1 MSAPASASAPAPP
14 PAPLAPLLPAA
25 VAEVAALALGPSA
38 ATLTALDNAV
48 ETHLTRIDDAAALIE
63 GVRAQIAQTA
73 DSAFPVLLQNA
84 RELEALYAVLDRA
97 EEAAGRGLAA
107 ARAAA
112 ERLEQL
118 QAGYDQRYP
127 EGMAKAMAWFG
138 GAKARVADAP
148 VKLPPFEPQSARLD
162 AAAEVAALQA
172 AVGVSGAVR
181 EFAGFGADASA
192 EPAAEGD
199 EEANAAAAGDAE
211 AALEELAADVAQ
223 ASGGSGGGAPG

>member
-1 MSAPASASAPAPP
+1 LPA
-14 PAPLAPLLPAA
+14 LGPLLPAA
-25 VAEVAALALGPSA
+25 VAEVAAVALGPSA

-97 EEAAGRGLAA
+97 AEAAGRGLAA

-181 EFAGFGADASA
+181 EFAGFGADASD

-199 EEANAAAAGDAE
+199 EDAAAAAGDAE
-211 AALEELAADVAQ
+211 AALEELAAQVAQ

>member
-1 MSAPASASAPAPP
+1 LPSPSPSLAS
-14 PAPLAPLLPAA
+14 LLPAA
-25 VAEVAALALGPSA
+25 VAEVAAASLGPSA

-84 RELEALYAVLDRA
+84 RELEALYAVLDRS
-97 EEAAGRGLAA
+97 EEAAGRAHAA

-118 QAGYDQRYP
+118 QAGYNQRYP
-127 EGMAKAMAWFG
+127 EGMAKAMAWLG
-138 GAKARVADAP
+138 TKSRVADAP
-148 VKLPPFEPQSARLD
+148 VKLPAFDAASARLD

-172 AVGVSGAVR
+172 LVGVSGAVR
-181 EFAGFGADASA
+181 EFAAFAGDGADAAAAAATAKSA
-192 EPAAEGD
+192 AAEDAAGGD
-199 EEANAAAAGDAE
+199 EAAGDAE
-211 AALEELAADVAQ
+211 AALDELAAQVAQ
-223 ASGGSGGGAPG
+223 AAR

>member
-1 MSAPASASAPAPP
+1 
-14 PAPLAPLLPAA
+14 
-25 VAEVAALALGPSA
+25 VAEVAAQALGPSA

-148 VKLPPFEPQSARLD
+148 VKLPPFDPQSARLD

-181 EFAGFGADASA
+181 EFAGFGAAGADA
-192 EPAAEGD
+192 GD
-199 EEANAAAAGDAE
+199 EEEEAAAGDAE
-211 AALEELAADVAQ
+211 AALDELAAQVA
-223 ASGGSGGGAPG
+223 AAGGEGGGAPPTS